1 MELGVAPPLKVPPPR
16 EEVRQRGEKG
26 ERKKQFVKRL
36 EGEKKNLLIEK
47 KRNKSC

>member
-16 EEVRQRGEKG
+16 EEVRERGG
-26 ERKKQFVKRL
+26 ERGRKKEIVKRL
-36 EGEKKNLLIEK
+36 EVEEKNLLIEK